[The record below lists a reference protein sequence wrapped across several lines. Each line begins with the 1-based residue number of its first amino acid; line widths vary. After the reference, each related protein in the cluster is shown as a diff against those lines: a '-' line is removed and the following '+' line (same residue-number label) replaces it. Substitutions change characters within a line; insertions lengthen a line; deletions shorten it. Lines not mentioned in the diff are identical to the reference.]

1 MLRVTTRGAHLVEVI
16 FEAEDVAECF
26 AVGGVSSEEWHEEVF
41 LLGVAFKALQDD
53 VERSIRVEIEATCA
67 ERERERLQPRST
79 NDVTMT

>member
-1 MLRVTTRGAHLVEVI
+1 MI

-41 LLGVAFKALQDD
+41 LLCVAVEALQED

-67 ERERERLQPRST
+67 KRER
-79 NDVTMT
+79 